1 MALYLQLK
9 LGSLTV
15 RFEGAIF
22 EDGELPRAVDPEL
35 AGETTYSNEGGVS
48 VNGSSFH
55 PKHLWT
61 WSVATRVI
69 LSTQP
74 DLPDQVRELWSAY
87 DELRR
92 SGSNPQL
99 ELEDG
104 TQYFFEAS
112 PRTRALATD
121 ASEITTSPG
130 RIKYYSKYYVT
141 FARPPVFQQGEGFTV
156 QLAEGGIFSV

>member
-15 RFEGAIF
+15 RFKGAIF

-48 VNGSSFH
+48 VSGSSFH

-61 WSVATRVI
+61 WAVATRTICV
-69 LSTQP
+69 TQP
-74 DLPDQVRELWSAY
+74 DLPDQVRELWSEY
-87 DELRR
+87 DRLRR
-92 SGSNPQL
+92 ARLNPQI

-104 TQYFFEAS
+104 TQYFFENT

-121 ASEITTSPG
+121 ASEIATSTG

-141 FARPPVFQQGEGFTV
+141 FARPPVFQQGEGFTI
-156 QLAEGGIFSV
+156 QLAEGDIFSA

>member
-1 MALYLQLK
+1 MLYLQLT
-9 LGSLTV
+9 LGTLVV

-22 EDGELPRAVDPEL
+22 EDGELPRTVDPEQ
-35 AGETTYSNEGGVS
+35 AGETTYSAEGGVS
-48 VNGSSFH
+48 VNGTANH

-69 LSTQP
+69 CNTQP

-92 SGSNPQL
+92 ANSNLQM

-104 TQYFFEAS
+104 TQFFFESS
-112 PRTRALATD
+112 PRTRALATN
-121 ASEITTSPG
+121 ASEIATSTG
-130 RIKYYSKYYVT
+130 RIKYYSKYYAT
-141 FARPPVFQQGEGFTV
+141 FARPPVFQQGEGFTI
-156 QLAEGGIFSV
+156 QLAEGDIFSA